1 MKRDMS
7 GYRTRILEDV
17 REALEALDL
26 EQVETALEEII
37 NAEHVFCDGLGRSG
51 LSMRGFAMRLGQM
64 GKKGVLVGE
73 ATAPAFGS
81 GDLLVI
87 CTASGTSPVLL
98 HHAKQARRYGG
109 RILLITGNAHSGLS
123 ELSDAL
129 ILIQAPDKDQ
139 GGEAR
144 ASVQPMGSLFEQV
157 SALVCDLMAVT
168 FMNRQGLTSDEMR
181 KYHANIE

>member
-7 GYRTRILEDV
+7 GYRTRILEEV

-51 LSMRGFAMRLGQM
+51 LSMR
-64 GKKGVLVGE
+64 
-73 ATAPAFGS
+73 
-81 GDLLVI
+81 
-87 CTASGTSPVLL
+87 
-98 HHAKQARRYGG
+98 G